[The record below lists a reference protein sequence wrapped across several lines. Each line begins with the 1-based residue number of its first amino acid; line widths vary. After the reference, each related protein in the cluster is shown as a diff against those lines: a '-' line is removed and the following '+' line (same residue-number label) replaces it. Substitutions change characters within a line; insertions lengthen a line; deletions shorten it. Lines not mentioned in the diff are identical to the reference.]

1 MTDSQSGHDSPTNS
15 RIMENKQTTET
26 LGVLLQGL
34 KLYLASFFLKQVH
47 TCTARSIFCS
57 IY

>member
-26 LGVLLQGL
+26 LGVLLQVL
-34 KLYLASFFLKQVH
+34 KLYLASVYMY
-47 TCTARSIFCS
+47 S
-57 IY
+57 